1 MGNLWHVRGTA
12 ERRVLDSLNRD
23 TLRAVLLGCLWQR
36 LYQLEG
42 SGRIRRWLRGK
53 GGHPP
58 TGSWQ
63 GSRPN
68 PRAHGPLPRVVD
80 APTPQGSPGIDTPPL
95 YIAHLE
101 AGV

>member
-1 MGNLWHVRGTA
+1 MGNHWHVKGTA

-58 TGSWQ
+58 NGLMAGLTAQSQGSW
-63 GSRPN
+63 S
-68 PRAHGPLPRVVD
+68 
-80 APTPQGSPGIDTPPL
+80 APPCRGRTPTSGLTGYRYTSPTSSPS
-95 YIAHLE
+95 
-101 AGV
+101 